1 MKNSIL
7 PTSDNDSG
15 KTHNYKET
23 DGVWNL
29 FVQHLPLGIAEA
41 SFTHIFDTAK
51 DPDIHEITRFHTDLF
66 LVTYHEKYLIFQVK
80 EEPLASFKL
89 QHQKVAI

>member
-1 MKNSIL
+1 MTQEKHTII
-7 PTSDNDSG
+7 
-15 KTHNYKET
+15 KKH
-23 DGVWNL
+23 GVWNL

-41 SFTHIFDTAK
+41 SFTHTFDTAK